1 MGVKLD
7 YTETINA
14 CTHTVDITPQL
25 EHYGFASA
33 KEYLKSKKR
42 FNVMRE
48 LSENCR
54 RVKGESIKD
63 WYERMQDSLENPLT
77 LFLKVLD
84 ENALLT
90 SSVDI
95 SKKINE
101 NILTFDKSLREKR
114 EHAEMRKQLDA
125 DLSVRRRTKK
135 ATMWKTDDGMGNTL
149 WKLTARNNYAR
160 NRIAVSY
167 PSWFITVKYNNPM
180 MVMHDENHK
189 GTFTVPISPYK
200 LTIVI
205 DIAPMLLKLMNKAIN
220 VEELL
225 DFDKFRTHLL
235 SNLGTRFTAGVIH
248 PGTKHPF
255 IQRTTACLQ
264 DWQKELTEGIQQSLI
279 SLILVGY
286 NWGTTYVIGRSGP
299 YNDVQKCVYTGGC
312 NFNGLPSNPSLETHY
327 AQNWAS
333 SRGRN
338 IGTIFGGCKSNESR
352 LRLNLLPI
360 PEHCKEINCIFM
372 NGNEN
377 TIQCEKYQQEAGG
390 WDNNIYQFLTPTSRE
405 LIKMYIN
412 VCRMKLVKNGLNH
425 VSLASALTKLIID
438 KYLFYYYGFE
448 WADDKIVFDEEINT
462 NFKLINTQIQGDKQ
476 TYVNSTKYMEWEKAW
491 EESYEDTYPQPTKRT
506 LRKEQLYNCLY

>member
-1 MGVKLD
+1 
-7 YTETINA
+7 
-14 CTHTVDITPQL
+14 
-25 EHYGFASA
+25 
-33 KEYLKSKKR
+33 
-42 FNVMRE
+42 
-48 LSENCR
+48 
-54 RVKGESIKD
+54 
-63 WYERMQDSLENPLT
+63 
-77 LFLKVLD
+77 
-84 ENALLT
+84 
-90 SSVDI
+90 
-95 SKKINE
+95 
-101 NILTFDKSLREKR
+101 
-114 EHAEMRKQLDA
+114 
-125 DLSVRRRTKK
+125 
-135 ATMWKTDDGMGNTL
+135 
-149 WKLTARNNYAR
+149 
-160 NRIAVSY
+160 
-167 PSWFITVKYNNPM
+167 
-180 MVMHDENHK
+180 
-189 GTFTVPISPYK
+189 
-200 LTIVI
+200 
-205 DIAPMLLKLMNKAIN
+205 
-220 VEELL
+220 
-225 DFDKFRTHLL
+225 
-235 SNLGTRFTAGVIH
+235 
-248 PGTKHPF
+248 
-255 IQRTTACLQ
+255 
-264 DWQKELTEGIQQSLI
+264 
-279 SLILVGY
+279 
-286 NWGTTYVIGRSGP
+286 
-299 YNDVQKCVYTGGC
+299 
-312 NFNGLPSNPSLETHY
+312 LPSNPSLETHY

-425 VSLASALTKLIID
+425 ISLASALTKLIID